1 MGRKIELNKITK
13 VFGTLT
19 ANSEVDFTIESGKI
33 YGLIGENGAGKTTLM
48 RVLYGMYEPD
58 GGEILID
65 GKFVQFKSPKDA
77 IDMGIGMVHQHFAL
91 VQDLTVTQNMILGKP
106 VQKKSGLLDMKKAE
120 QVVTDIGE
128 QYKLQVPPKALIKD
142 IPVSLQQRV
151 EILKALYL
159 GADIL
164 IMDEPTAVLTPQEIG
179 KLFETLIELRNAGKS
194 IILITHKLNEIM
206 QITDEI
212 LVLRM
217 GKVTGHVKT
226 AETDERSI
234 AEMMVGRQL
243 SEQKDKKKVD
253 QSQVALEAANLE
265 YVDKWGVKAVDRIS
279 FALHNGE
286 ILGIAG
292 VQGNGQSELIDILTG
307 MVNNYTGTIRIA
319 GKEVT
324 PAMGTRIRRTYGMG
338 CVPEDRQVTG
348 AAVGGTILSN
358 FIMAGYRSREF
369 AGKYFI
375 NYKKAKE
382 VTWENVKKFT
392 VKTDNIMNDA
402 LSLSGG
408 NQQKLIVARELYLKP
423 SVLIAAQPSRGVDI
437 GATEYIHD
445 TLVEHRNRGNAV
457 LLVSNELSEIM
468 AVSDRILVIYNGR
481 FVGEVDPT
489 NTTEEDIGLLMAG
502 IVREGEE
509 YEFHV

>member
-1 MGRKIELNKITK
+1 MGRQIELKKITK
-13 VFGTLT
+13 VFGKLT
-19 ANSEVDFTIESGKI
+19 ANSEVDFTVESGKI

-65 GKFVQFKSPKDA
+65 GKAVRFKSPKDA

-91 VQDLTVTQNMILGKP
+91 VPTLTVTQNMILGKP
-106 VQKKSGLLDMKKAE
+106 IQKKNGLLDMKQAE
-120 QVVTDIGE
+120 QMVLDIGK
-128 QYKLQVPPKALIKD
+128 QYKLEVPPKALVKD

-159 GADIL
+159 GADL
-164 IMDEPTAVLTPQEIG
+164 LMMDEPTAVLTPQEIV
-179 KLFETLIELRNAGKS
+179 KLFETLVELRNAGKS

-212 LVLRM
+212 MVLRL

-226 AETDERSI
+226 SETDERRI

-243 SEQKDKKKVD
+243 SEQKEKKVVD
-253 QSQVALEAANLE
+253 QSQIALEAERLE
-265 YVDKWGVKAVDRIS
+265 YVDKWGVKAVDDIS
-279 FALHNGE
+279 FTLHKGE

-307 MVNNYTGTIRIA
+307 MVNDYKGTILIEGR
-319 GKEVT
+319 EVS
-324 PAMGTRIRRTYGMG
+324 PSMGTRIRREYGMG
-338 CVPEDRQVTG
+338 CIPEDRQLTG
-348 AAVGGTILSN
+348 AAVGATILSN
-358 FIMAGYRSREF
+358 FIMEGYRSRDF
-369 AGKYFI
+369 AGRYFI
-375 NYKKAKE
+375 NYKKAKQI
-382 VTWENVKKFT
+382 TWDNVKKFT

-408 NQQKLIVARELYLKP
+408 NLQKLIVARELYLKP

-445 TLVEHRNRGNAV
+445 TLVEHRNQGNAV

-468 AVSDRILVIYNGR
+468 AISDRILVIYNGR
-481 FVGEVDPT
+481 FVGEVNPGAA
-489 NTTEEDIGLLMAG
+489 TEEEIGLLMAG
-502 IVREGEE
+502 IVREGTA
-509 YEFHV
+509 V

>member
-1 MGRKIELNKITK
+1 MGRQIELKKITK
-13 VFGTLT
+13 VFGKLT
-19 ANSEVDFTIESGKI
+19 ANSEVDFTVESGKI

-65 GKFVQFKSPKDA
+65 GKAVRFKSPKDA

-91 VQDLTVTQNMILGKP
+91 VPTLTVTQNMILGKP
-106 VQKKSGLLDMKKAE
+106 IQKKNGLLDMKQAE
-120 QVVTDIGE
+120 QMVLDIGK
-128 QYKLQVPPKALIKD
+128 QYKLEVPPKALVKD

-159 GADIL
+159 GADLL
-164 IMDEPTAVLTPQEIG
+164 IMDEPTAVLTPQEIV
-179 KLFETLIELRNAGKS
+179 KLFETLVELRNAGKS

-212 LVLRM
+212 MVLRL

-226 AETDERSI
+226 SETDERSI

-243 SEQKDKKKVD
+243 SEQKEKKVVD
-253 QSQVALEAANLE
+253 QSQVALEAERLE
-265 YVDKWGVKAVDRIS
+265 YVDKWGVRAVDNIS
-279 FALHNGE
+279 FTLHKGE

-307 MVNNYTGTIRIA
+307 MVNDYKGMIRIE
-319 GKEVT
+319 GREVS
-324 PAMGTRIRRTYGMG
+324 PSMGTRIRREYGMG
-338 CVPEDRQVTG
+338 CIPEDRQLTG
-348 AAVGGTILSN
+348 AAVGATILSN
-358 FIMAGYRSREF
+358 FIMEGYRSRDF
-369 AGKYFI
+369 AGRYFI
-375 NYKKAKE
+375 NYKKAKQI
-382 VTWENVKKFT
+382 TWDNVKKFT

-408 NQQKLIVARELYLKP
+408 NLQKLIVARELYLKP

-445 TLVEHRNRGNAV
+445 TLVEHRNQGNAV

-468 AVSDRILVIYNGR
+468 AISDRILVIYNGR
-481 FVGEVDPT
+481 FVGEVDPGAA
-489 NTTEEDIGLLMAG
+489 TEEEIGLLMAG
-502 IVREGEE
+502 IVREGTA
-509 YEFHV
+509 V

>member
-1 MGRKIELNKITK
+1 MGRQIELKKITK
-13 VFGTLT
+13 VFGKLT
-19 ANSEVDFTIESGKI
+19 ANSEVDFTVESGKI

-65 GKFVQFKSPKDA
+65 GKAVRFKSPKDA

-91 VQDLTVTQNMILGKP
+91 VPTLTVTQNMILGKP
-106 VQKKSGLLDMKKAE
+106 IQKKNGLLDMKQAE
-120 QVVTDIGE
+120 QMVLDIGK
-128 QYKLQVPPKALIKD
+128 QYKLEVPPKALVKD

-159 GADIL
+159 GADLL
-164 IMDEPTAVLTPQEIG
+164 IMDEPTAVLTPQEIV
-179 KLFETLIELRNAGKS
+179 KLFETLVELRNAGKS

-212 LVLRM
+212 MVLRL

-226 AETDERSI
+226 SETDERRI

-243 SEQKDKKKVD
+243 SEQKEKKVVD
-253 QSQVALEAANLE
+253 QSQIALEADRLE
-265 YVDKWGVKAVDRIS
+265 YVDKWGVKAVDDIS
-279 FALHNGE
+279 FTLHKGE

-307 MVNNYTGTIRIA
+307 MVNDYKGTILIEGR
-319 GKEVT
+319 EVS
-324 PAMGTRIRRTYGMG
+324 PSMGTRIRREYGMG
-338 CVPEDRQVTG
+338 CIPEDRQLTG
-348 AAVGGTILSN
+348 AAVGATILSN
-358 FIMAGYRSREF
+358 FIMEGYRSRDF
-369 AGKYFI
+369 AGRYFI
-375 NYKKAKE
+375 NYKKAKQI
-382 VTWENVKKFT
+382 TWDNVKKFT

-408 NQQKLIVARELYLKP
+408 NLQKLIVARELYLKP

-445 TLVEHRNRGNAV
+445 TLVEHRNQGNAV

-468 AVSDRILVIYNGR
+468 AISDRILVIYNGR
-481 FVGEVDPT
+481 FVGEVNPGAA
-489 NTTEEDIGLLMAG
+489 TEEEIGLLMAG
-502 IVREGEE
+502 IVREGTA
-509 YEFHV
+509 V

>member
-1 MGRKIELNKITK
+1 MKEIELRKLTK
-13 VFGTLT
+13 VFGKLT
-19 ANSEVDFTIESGKI
+19 ANSQVDVTIRAGHI

-48 RVLYGMYEPD
+48 RMLYGMYEPD

-65 GKFVQFKSPKDA
+65 GKPVAFKSPRDA
-77 IDMGIGMVHQHFAL
+77 IDAGIGMVHQHFAL
-91 VQDLTVTQNMILGKP
+91 VPTLTVTQNMILGKP
-106 VQKKSGLLDMKKAE
+106 IQKKNGLLDMKKAE
-120 QVVTDIGE
+120 QMVEELGKE
-128 QYKLQVPPKALIKD
+128 YKLEVPPKALIKD
-142 IPVSLQQRV
+142 IPVSIQQRV

-159 GADIL
+159 GADLL
-164 IMDEPTAVLTPQEIG
+164 IMDEPTAVLTPQEIV
-179 KLFETLIELRNAGKS
+179 KLFETLVELKNAGKS

-212 LVLRM
+212 VVLRL

-243 SEQKDKKKVD
+243 RPEKEKKKTD
-253 QSQVALEAANLE
+253 QSQIAMEVADLE
-265 YVDKWGVKAVDRIS
+265 YTDKWGVKAVDHIS
-279 FALHNGE
+279 FQLHKGE

-307 MVNNYTGTIRIA
+307 MIGNYTGRIIME
-319 GKEVT
+319 GNEIQ
-324 PAMGTRIRRTYGMG
+324 PAMGTRVRRENGMG
-338 CVPEDRQVTG
+338 CIPEDRQLTG
-348 AAVGGTILSN
+348 AAVGGTILAN
-358 FIMAGYRSREF
+358 FIMAGYRTKDF
-369 AGKYFI
+369 AGRLFI

-382 VTWENVKKFT
+382 RTMEYVSRFT

-408 NQQKLIVARELYLKP
+408 NLQKLIVARELYLKP
-423 SVLIAAQPSRGVDI
+423 SILIAAQPSRGVDI

-445 TLVEHRNRGNAV
+445 TLIEHRNQGNAV

-481 FVGEVDPT
+481 FVGEVNPKT
-489 NTTEEDIGLLMAG
+489 TTEDEIGLLMAG
-502 IVREGEE
+502 ITRREAA
-509 YEFHV
+509 V

>member
-1 MGRKIELNKITK
+1 MAGKIELKKITK

-19 ANSEVDFTIESGKI
+19 ANAEVDFTIEPGRI

-65 GKFVQFKSPKDA
+65 GKKVHFKNPRDA

-106 VQKKSGLLDMKKAE
+106 VRKKNGLLDIKKAE
-120 QVVTDIGE
+120 QVVAEIGK
-128 QYKLQVPPKALIKD
+128 QYKLEVPPKALVKD
-142 IPVSLQQRV
+142 IPVSMQQRV

-164 IMDEPTAVLTPQEIG
+164 IMDEPTAVLTPQEIV
-179 KLFETLIELRNAGKS
+179 KLFETLEELRSAGKS

-212 LVLRM
+212 LVLRL
-217 GKVTGHVKT
+217 GRVTGHAAT

-243 SEQKDKKKVD
+243 NAQKDKKKVD
-253 QSQVALEAANLE
+253 QSRVALAAEHLE
-265 YVDKWGVKAVDRIS
+265 YIDKWGVKAVDGIS
-279 FALHNGE
+279 FTLHSGE

-307 MVNNYTGTIRIA
+307 MVNNYTGAIRI
-319 GKEVT
+319 GEHEVL
-324 PAMGTRIRRTYGMG
+324 PAEGTRTRREYGMG
-338 CVPEDRQVTG
+338 CIPEDRQITG
-348 AAVGGTILSN
+348 AAVGATILSN

-369 AGKYFI
+369 SGKYVI
-375 NYKKAKE
+375 NYKKAKQI
-382 VTWENVKKFT
+382 TWDNVKKFT
-392 VKTDNIMNDA
+392 VKSDNIMNDA

-408 NQQKLIVARELYLKP
+408 NLQKLIVARELYLKP

-445 TLVEHRNRGNAV
+445 TLVEHRNQGNAV

-468 AVSDRILVIYNGR
+468 TVSDRILVIYNGR
-481 FVGEVDPT
+481 FVGEVDPAT
-489 NTTEEDIGLLMAG
+489 ATEEEIGLLMAG
-502 IVREGEE
+502 ITGEGAA
-509 YEFHV
+509 V

>member
-1 MGRKIELNKITK
+1 MGRQIELKKITK
-13 VFGTLT
+13 VFGKLT
-19 ANSEVDFTIESGKI
+19 ANSEVDFTVESGKI

-65 GKFVQFKSPKDA
+65 GKAVRFKSPKDA

-91 VQDLTVTQNMILGKP
+91 VPTLTVTQNMILGKP
-106 VQKKSGLLDMKKAE
+106 IQKKNGLLDMKQAE
-120 QVVTDIGE
+120 QMVLDIGK
-128 QYKLQVPPKALIKD
+128 QYKLEVPPKALVKD

-159 GADIL
+159 GADLL
-164 IMDEPTAVLTPQEIG
+164 IMDEPTAVLTPQEIV
-179 KLFETLIELRNAGKS
+179 KLFETLVELRNAGKS

-212 LVLRM
+212 MVLRL

-226 AETDERSI
+226 SETDERRI

-243 SEQKDKKKVD
+243 SEQKEKKVVD
-253 QSQVALEAANLE
+253 QSQIALEAERLE
-265 YVDKWGVKAVDRIS
+265 YVDKWGVKAVDDIS
-279 FALHNGE
+279 FTLHKGE

-307 MVNNYTGTIRIA
+307 MVNDYKGTILIEGR
-319 GKEVT
+319 EVS
-324 PAMGTRIRRTYGMG
+324 PSMGTRIRREYGMG
-338 CVPEDRQVTG
+338 CIPEDRQLTG
-348 AAVGGTILSN
+348 AAVGATILSN
-358 FIMAGYRSREF
+358 FIMEGYRSRDF
-369 AGKYFI
+369 AGRYFI
-375 NYKKAKE
+375 NYKKAKQI
-382 VTWENVKKFT
+382 TWDNVKKFT

-408 NQQKLIVARELYLKP
+408 NLQKLIVARELSLKP

-445 TLVEHRNRGNAV
+445 TLVEHRNQGNAV

-468 AVSDRILVIYNGR
+468 AISDRILVIYNGR
-481 FVGEVDPT
+481 FVGEVNPGAA
-489 NTTEEDIGLLMAG
+489 TEEEIGLLMAG
-502 IVREGEE
+502 IVREGTA
-509 YEFHV
+509 V

>member
-1 MGRKIELNKITK
+1 MGRQIELKKITK
-13 VFGTLT
+13 VFGKLT
-19 ANSEVDFTIESGKI
+19 ANSKVDFTVESGKI

-65 GKFVQFKSPKDA
+65 GKAVRFKSPKDA

-91 VQDLTVTQNMILGKP
+91 VPTLTVTQNMILGKP
-106 VQKKSGLLDMKKAE
+106 IQKKNGLLDMKQAE
-120 QVVTDIGE
+120 QMVLDIGK
-128 QYKLQVPPKALIKD
+128 QYKLEVPPKALVKD

-159 GADIL
+159 GADLL
-164 IMDEPTAVLTPQEIG
+164 IMDEPTAVLTPQEIV
-179 KLFETLIELRNAGKS
+179 KLFETLVELRNAGKS

-212 LVLRM
+212 MVLRL

-226 AETDERSI
+226 SETDERSI

-243 SEQKDKKKVD
+243 SEQKEKKVVD
-253 QSQVALEAANLE
+253 QSQVALEAERLE
-265 YVDKWGVKAVDRIS
+265 YVDKWGVRAVDNIS
-279 FALHNGE
+279 FTLHKGE

-307 MVNNYTGTIRIA
+307 MVNDYKGMIRIE
-319 GKEVT
+319 GREVS
-324 PAMGTRIRRTYGMG
+324 PSMGTRIRREYGMG
-338 CVPEDRQVTG
+338 CIPEDRQLTG
-348 AAVGGTILSN
+348 AAVGATILSN
-358 FIMAGYRSREF
+358 FIMEGYRSRDF
-369 AGKYFI
+369 AGRCFI
-375 NYKKAKE
+375 NYKKAKQI
-382 VTWENVKKFT
+382 TWDNVKKFT

-408 NQQKLIVARELYLKP
+408 NLQKLIVARELYLKP

-445 TLVEHRNRGNAV
+445 TLVEHRNQGNAV

-468 AVSDRILVIYNGR
+468 AISDRILVIYNGR
-481 FVGEVDPT
+481 FVGEVDPGT
-489 NTTEEDIGLLMAG
+489 ATEEEIGLLMAG
-502 IVREGEE
+502 IVREGTA
-509 YEFHV
+509 V

>member
-1 MGRKIELNKITK
+1 MGRQIELKKITK
-13 VFGTLT
+13 VFGKLT
-19 ANSEVDFTIESGKI
+19 ANSEVDFTVESGKI

-65 GKFVQFKSPKDA
+65 GKAVRFKSPKDA

-91 VQDLTVTQNMILGKP
+91 VPTLTVTQNMILGKP
-106 VQKKSGLLDMKKAE
+106 IQKKNGLLDMKQAE
-120 QVVTDIGE
+120 QMVLDIGK
-128 QYKLQVPPKALIKD
+128 QYKLEVPPKALVKD
-142 IPVSLQQRV
+142 IPVSMQQRV

-159 GADIL
+159 GADLL
-164 IMDEPTAVLTPQEIG
+164 IMDEPTAVLTPQEIV
-179 KLFETLIELRNAGKS
+179 KLFETLVELRNAGKS

-212 LVLRM
+212 MVLRL

-226 AETDERSI
+226 SETDERRI

-243 SEQKDKKKVD
+243 SEQKEKKVVD
-253 QSQVALEAANLE
+253 QSQVALEAERLE
-265 YVDKWGVKAVDRIS
+265 YVDKWGVKAVDDIS
-279 FALHNGE
+279 FTLHKGE

-307 MVNNYTGTIRIA
+307 MVNDYKGTILIEGR
-319 GKEVT
+319 EVS
-324 PAMGTRIRRTYGMG
+324 PSMGTRIRREYGMG
-338 CVPEDRQVTG
+338 CIPEDRQLTG
-348 AAVGGTILSN
+348 AAVGATILSN
-358 FIMAGYRSREF
+358 FIMEGYRSRDF
-369 AGKYFI
+369 AGRYFI
-375 NYKKAKE
+375 NYKKAKQI
-382 VTWENVKKFT
+382 TWDNVKKFT

-408 NQQKLIVARELYLKP
+408 NLQKLIVARELYLKP

-445 TLVEHRNRGNAV
+445 TLVEHRNQGNAV

-468 AVSDRILVIYNGR
+468 AISDRILVIYNGR
-481 FVGEVDPT
+481 FVGEVNPGAA
-489 NTTEEDIGLLMAG
+489 TEEEIGLLMAG
-502 IVREGEE
+502 IVREGTA
-509 YEFHV
+509 V

>member
-1 MGRKIELNKITK
+1 MGRQIELKKITK
-13 VFGTLT
+13 VFGKLT
-19 ANSEVDFTIESGKI
+19 ANSEVDFTVESGKI

-65 GKFVQFKSPKDA
+65 GKAVRFKSPKDA

-91 VQDLTVTQNMILGKP
+91 VPTLTVTQNMILGKP
-106 VQKKSGLLDMKKAE
+106 IQKKNGLLDMKQAE
-120 QVVTDIGE
+120 QMVLDIGK
-128 QYKLQVPPKALIKD
+128 QYKLEVPPKALVKD

-159 GADIL
+159 GADL
-164 IMDEPTAVLTPQEIG
+164 MDEPTAVLTPQEIV
-179 KLFETLIELRNAGKS
+179 KLFETLVELRNAGKS

-212 LVLRM
+212 MVLRL

-226 AETDERSI
+226 SETDERRI

-243 SEQKDKKKVD
+243 SEQKEKKVVD
-253 QSQVALEAANLE
+253 QSQIALEAERLE
-265 YVDKWGVKAVDRIS
+265 YVDKWGVKAVDDIS
-279 FALHNGE
+279 FTLHKGE

-307 MVNNYTGTIRIA
+307 MVNDYKGTILIEGR
-319 GKEVT
+319 EVS
-324 PAMGTRIRRTYGMG
+324 PSMGTRIRREYGMG
-338 CVPEDRQVTG
+338 CIPEDRQLTG
-348 AAVGGTILSN
+348 AAVGATILSN
-358 FIMAGYRSREF
+358 FIMEGYRSRDF
-369 AGKYFI
+369 AGRYFI
-375 NYKKAKE
+375 NYKKAKQI
-382 VTWENVKKFT
+382 TWDNVKKFT

-408 NQQKLIVARELYLKP
+408 NLQKLIVARELYLKP

-445 TLVEHRNRGNAV
+445 TLVEHRNQGNAV

-468 AVSDRILVIYNGR
+468 AISDRILVIYNGR
-481 FVGEVDPT
+481 FVGEVNPGAA
-489 NTTEEDIGLLMAG
+489 TEEEIGLLMAG
-502 IVREGEE
+502 IVREGTA
-509 YEFHV
+509 V

>member
-1 MGRKIELNKITK
+1 MGRQIELKKITK
-13 VFGTLT
+13 VFGKLT
-19 ANSEVDFTIESGKI
+19 ANSEVDFTVESGKI

-65 GKFVQFKSPKDA
+65 GKAVRFKSPKDA

-91 VQDLTVTQNMILGKP
+91 VPTLTVTQNMILGKP
-106 VQKKSGLLDMKKAE
+106 IQKKNGLLDMKQAE
-120 QVVTDIGE
+120 QMVLDIGK
-128 QYKLQVPPKALIKD
+128 QYKLEVPPKALVKD

-159 GADIL
+159 GADLL
-164 IMDEPTAVLTPQEIG
+164 IMDKPTAVLTPQEIV
-179 KLFETLIELRNAGKS
+179 KLFETLVELRNAGKS

-212 LVLRM
+212 MVLRL

-226 AETDERSI
+226 SETDERRI

-243 SEQKDKKKVD
+243 SEQKEKKVVD
-253 QSQVALEAANLE
+253 QSQVALEAERLE
-265 YVDKWGVKAVDRIS
+265 YVDKWGVKAVDDIS
-279 FALHNGE
+279 FTLHKGE

-307 MVNNYTGTIRIA
+307 MVNDYKGTIRIE
-319 GKEVT
+319 GREVS
-324 PAMGTRIRRTYGMG
+324 PSMGTRIRREYGMG
-338 CVPEDRQVTG
+338 CIPEDRQLTG
-348 AAVGGTILSN
+348 AAVGATILSN
-358 FIMAGYRSREF
+358 FIMEGYRSRDF
-369 AGKYFI
+369 AGRYFI
-375 NYKKAKE
+375 NYKKAKQI
-382 VTWENVKKFT
+382 TWNNVKKFT

-408 NQQKLIVARELYLKP
+408 NLQKLIVARELYLKP

-445 TLVEHRNRGNAV
+445 TLVEHRNQGNAV

-468 AVSDRILVIYNGR
+468 AISDRILVIYNGR
-481 FVGEVDPT
+481 FVGEVNPGAA
-489 NTTEEDIGLLMAG
+489 TEEEIGLLMAG
-502 IVREGEE
+502 IVREGTA
-509 YEFHV
+509 V

>member
-1 MGRKIELNKITK
+1 MGRQIELKKITK
-13 VFGTLT
+13 VFGKLT
-19 ANSEVDFTIESGKI
+19 ANSEVDFTVESGKI

-65 GKFVQFKSPKDA
+65 GKAVRFKSPKDA

-91 VQDLTVTQNMILGKP
+91 VPTLTVTQNMILGKP
-106 VQKKSGLLDMKKAE
+106 IQKKNGLLDMKQAE
-120 QVVTDIGE
+120 QMVLDIGK
-128 QYKLQVPPKALIKD
+128 QYKLEVPPKALVKD
-142 IPVSLQQRV
+142 IPVSMQQRV

-159 GADIL
+159 GADLL
-164 IMDEPTAVLTPQEIG
+164 IMDEPTAVLTPQEIV
-179 KLFETLIELRNAGKS
+179 KLFETLVELRNAGKS

-212 LVLRM
+212 MVLRL

-226 AETDERSI
+226 SETDERRI

-243 SEQKDKKKVD
+243 SEQKEKKVVD
-253 QSQVALEAANLE
+253 QSQVALEAERLE
-265 YVDKWGVKAVDRIS
+265 YVDKWGVKAVDDIS
-279 FALHNGE
+279 FTLHKGE

-307 MVNNYTGTIRIA
+307 MVNDYKGTIRIE
-319 GKEVT
+319 GREVS
-324 PAMGTRIRRTYGMG
+324 PSMGTRIRREYGMG
-338 CVPEDRQVTG
+338 CIPEDRQLTV
-348 AAVGGTILSN
+348 AAVGATILSN
-358 FIMAGYRSREF
+358 FIMEGYRSRDF
-369 AGKYFI
+369 AGRYFI
-375 NYKKAKE
+375 NYKKAKQI
-382 VTWENVKKFT
+382 TWDNVKKFT

-408 NQQKLIVARELYLKP
+408 NLQKLIVARELYLKP

-445 TLVEHRNRGNAV
+445 TLVEHRNQGNAV

-468 AVSDRILVIYNGR
+468 AISDRILVIYNGR
-481 FVGEVDPT
+481 FLGEVDPGAA
-489 NTTEEDIGLLMAG
+489 TEEEIGLLMAG
-502 IVREGEE
+502 IVREGTA
-509 YEFHV
+509 V

>member
-1 MGRKIELNKITK
+1 MGRQIELKKITK
-13 VFGTLT
+13 VFGKLT
-19 ANSEVDFTIESGKI
+19 ANSEVDFTVESGKI

-65 GKFVQFKSPKDA
+65 GKAVRFKSPKDA

-91 VQDLTVTQNMILGKP
+91 VPTLTVTQNMILGKP
-106 VQKKSGLLDMKKAE
+106 IQKKNGLLDMKQAE
-120 QVVTDIGE
+120 QMVLDIGK
-128 QYKLQVPPKALIKD
+128 QYKLEVPPKALVKD

-159 GADIL
+159 GADLL
-164 IMDEPTAVLTPQEIG
+164 IMDEPTAVLTPQEIV
-179 KLFETLIELRNAGKS
+179 KLFETLVELRNAGKS

-212 LVLRM
+212 MVLRL
-217 GKVTGHVKT
+217 GKVTGHVNT
-226 AETDERSI
+226 SETDERSI

-243 SEQKDKKKVD
+243 RDQKEKKVVD
-253 QSQVALEAANLE
+253 QSQVALEAERLE
-265 YVDKWGVKAVDRIS
+265 YVDKWGVKAVDNIS
-279 FALHNGE
+279 FTLHKGE

-307 MVNNYTGTIRIA
+307 MVNNYKGTIRIE
-319 GKEVT
+319 GREVS
-324 PAMGTRIRRTYGMG
+324 PFMGTRIRREYGMG
-338 CVPEDRQVTG
+338 CIPEDRQLTG
-348 AAVGGTILSN
+348 AAVGATILSN
-358 FIMAGYRSREF
+358 FIMEGYRAGDF
-369 AGKYFI
+369 AGRCFI
-375 NYKKAKE
+375 NYKKAKQI
-382 VTWENVKKFT
+382 TWDNVKKFT

-408 NQQKLIVARELYLKP
+408 NLQKLIVARELYLKP

-445 TLVEHRNRGNAV
+445 TLVEHRNQGNAV

-468 AVSDRILVIYNGR
+468 AISDRILVIYNGR
-481 FVGEVDPT
+481 FVGEVDPGT
-489 NTTEEDIGLLMAG
+489 ATEEEIGLLMAG
-502 IVREGEE
+502 IVREGTA
-509 YEFHV
+509 V

>member
-1 MGRKIELNKITK
+1 MGRQIELKKITK
-13 VFGTLT
+13 VFGKLT
-19 ANSEVDFTIESGKI
+19 ANSEVDFTVESGKI

-65 GKFVQFKSPKDA
+65 GKAVRFKSPTDA

-91 VQDLTVTQNMILGKP
+91 VPTLTVTQNMILGKP
-106 VQKKSGLLDMKKAE
+106 IQKKNGLLDMKQAE
-120 QVVTDIGE
+120 QMVLDIGK
-128 QYKLQVPPKALIKD
+128 QYKLEVPPKALVKD
-142 IPVSLQQRV
+142 IPVSMQQRV

-159 GADIL
+159 GADLL
-164 IMDEPTAVLTPQEIG
+164 IMDKPTAVLTPQEIV
-179 KLFETLIELRNAGKS
+179 KLFETLVELRNAGKS

-212 LVLRM
+212 MVLRL

-226 AETDERSI
+226 SETDERRI

-243 SEQKDKKKVD
+243 SEQKEKKVVD
-253 QSQVALEAANLE
+253 QSQVALEAERLE
-265 YVDKWGVKAVDRIS
+265 YVDKWGVKAVDDIS
-279 FALHNGE
+279 FTLHKGE

-307 MVNNYTGTIRIA
+307 MVNDYKGTIRIE
-319 GKEVT
+319 GREVS
-324 PAMGTRIRRTYGMG
+324 PSMGTRIRREYGMG
-338 CVPEDRQVTG
+338 CIPEDRQLTG
-348 AAVGGTILSN
+348 AAVGATILSN
-358 FIMAGYRSREF
+358 FIMEGYRSRDF
-369 AGKYFI
+369 AGRYFI
-375 NYKKAKE
+375 NYKKAKQI
-382 VTWENVKKFT
+382 TWNNVKKFT

-408 NQQKLIVARELYLKP
+408 NLQKLIVARELYLKP

-445 TLVEHRNRGNAV
+445 TLVEHRNQGNAV

-468 AVSDRILVIYNGR
+468 AISDRILVIYNGR
-481 FVGEVDPT
+481 FVGEVDPGAA
-489 NTTEEDIGLLMAG
+489 TEEEIGLLMAG
-502 IVREGEE
+502 IVREGTA
-509 YEFHV
+509 V

>member
-1 MGRKIELNKITK
+1 MGRQIELKKITK
-13 VFGTLT
+13 VFGKLT
-19 ANSEVDFTIESGKI
+19 ANSEVDFTVESGKI

-65 GKFVQFKSPKDA
+65 GKAVRFKSPKDA

-91 VQDLTVTQNMILGKP
+91 VPTLTVTQNMILGKP
-106 VQKKSGLLDMKKAE
+106 IQKKNGLLDMKQAE
-120 QVVTDIGE
+120 QMVLNIGK
-128 QYKLQVPPKALIKD
+128 QYKLEVPPKALVKD

-159 GADIL
+159 GADLL
-164 IMDEPTAVLTPQEIG
+164 IMDEPTAVLTPQEIV
-179 KLFETLIELRNAGKS
+179 KLFETLVELRNAGKS

-212 LVLRM
+212 MVLRL

-226 AETDERSI
+226 SETDERRI

-243 SEQKDKKKVD
+243 SEQKEKKVVD
-253 QSQVALEAANLE
+253 QSQIALEAERLE
-265 YVDKWGVKAVDRIS
+265 YVDKWGVKAVDDIS
-279 FALHNGE
+279 FTLHKGE

-307 MVNNYTGTIRIA
+307 MVNDYKGTILIEGR
-319 GKEVT
+319 EVS
-324 PAMGTRIRRTYGMG
+324 PSMGTRIRREYGMG
-338 CVPEDRQVTG
+338 CIPEDRQLTG
-348 AAVGGTILSN
+348 AAVGATILSN
-358 FIMAGYRSREF
+358 FIMEGYRSRDF
-369 AGKYFI
+369 AGRYFI
-375 NYKKAKE
+375 NYKKAKQI
-382 VTWENVKKFT
+382 TWDNVKKFT

-408 NQQKLIVARELYLKP
+408 NLQKLIVARELYLKP

-445 TLVEHRNRGNAV
+445 TLVEHRNQGNAV

-468 AVSDRILVIYNGR
+468 AISDRILVIYNGR
-481 FVGEVDPT
+481 FVGEVNPGAA
-489 NTTEEDIGLLMAG
+489 TEEEIGLLMAG
-502 IVREGEE
+502 IVREGTA
-509 YEFHV
+509 V

>member
-1 MGRKIELNKITK
+1 MNRRIELKNITK
-13 VFGTLT
+13 VFGALK

-65 GKFVQFKSPKDA
+65 GKSVHFKSPKDA
-77 IDMGIGMVHQHFAL
+77 IDTGIGMVHQHFAL
-91 VQDLTVTQNMILGKP
+91 VPTLTVTQNMILGKP
-106 VQKKSGLLDMKKAE
+106 IKKKNGLLDMKKAE
-120 QVVTDIGE
+120 QMVADIGAL
-128 QYKLQVPPKALIKD
+128 YKLEVPPKALVKD

-159 GADIL
+159 GADLL
-164 IMDEPTAVLTPQEIG
+164 IMDEPTAVLTPQEIV
-179 KLFETLIELRNAGKS
+179 KLFETLLELKNAGKS

-212 LVLRM
+212 MVLRL

-226 AETDERSI
+226 TETDERSI

-243 SEQKDKKKVD
+243 SEQKEKKVVD
-253 QSQVALEAANLE
+253 QSQTALEVKDLE
-265 YVDKWGVKAVDRIS
+265 YVDKWGVKAVDHIS
-279 FALHNGE
+279 FHLHKGE

-307 MVNNYTGTIRIA
+307 MVSNYTGTIRIE
-319 GKEVT
+319 GKEV
-324 PAMGTRIRRTYGMG
+324 PSSMGTRIRREYGMG
-338 CVPEDRQVTG
+338 CIPEDRQLTG

-358 FIMAGYRSREF
+358 FIMTGYRSRDF
-369 AGKYFI
+369 AGRYFI
-375 NYKKAKE
+375 NYKKAKKT
-382 VTWENVKKFT
+382 TWDNVKKFT

-408 NQQKLIVARELYLKP
+408 NLQKLIAARELYLKP

-445 TLVEHRNRGNAV
+445 MLVEHRNQGNAV

-468 AVSDRILVIYNGR
+468 AISDRILVIYNGR
-481 FVGEVDPT
+481 FVGEVDPRT
-489 NTTEEDIGLLMAG
+489 ATEEEIGLLMAG
-502 IVREGEE
+502 IVREGAA
-509 YEFHV
+509 V

>member
-1 MGRKIELNKITK
+1 MIMGRQIELKKITK
-13 VFGTLT
+13 VFGKLT
-19 ANSEVDFTIESGKI
+19 ANSEVDFTVESGKI

-65 GKFVQFKSPKDA
+65 GKAVRFKSPKDA

-91 VQDLTVTQNMILGKP
+91 VPTLTVTQNMILGKP
-106 VQKKSGLLDMKKAE
+106 IQKKNGLLDMKQAE
-120 QVVTDIGE
+120 QMVLDIGK
-128 QYKLQVPPKALIKD
+128 QYKLEVPPKALVKD

-159 GADIL
+159 GADLL
-164 IMDEPTAVLTPQEIG
+164 IMDEPTAVLTPQEIV
-179 KLFETLIELRNAGKS
+179 KLFETLVELRNAGKS

-212 LVLRM
+212 MVLRL

-226 AETDERSI
+226 SETDERRI

-243 SEQKDKKKVD
+243 SEQKEKKVVD
-253 QSQVALEAANLE
+253 QSQIALEAERLE
-265 YVDKWGVKAVDRIS
+265 YVDKWGVKAVDDIS
-279 FALHNGE
+279 FTLHKGE

-307 MVNNYTGTIRIA
+307 MVNDYKGTILIEGR
-319 GKEVT
+319 EVS
-324 PAMGTRIRRTYGMG
+324 PSMGTRIRREYGMG
-338 CVPEDRQVTG
+338 CIPEDRQLTG
-348 AAVGGTILSN
+348 AAVGATILSN
-358 FIMAGYRSREF
+358 FIMEGYRSRDF
-369 AGKYFI
+369 AGRYFI
-375 NYKKAKE
+375 NYKKAKQI
-382 VTWENVKKFT
+382 TWDNVKKFT

-408 NQQKLIVARELYLKP
+408 NLQKLIVARELYLKP

-445 TLVEHRNRGNAV
+445 TLVEHRNQGNAV

-468 AVSDRILVIYNGR
+468 AISDRILVIYNGR
-481 FVGEVDPT
+481 FVGEVNPGAA
-489 NTTEEDIGLLMAG
+489 TEEEIGLLMAG
-502 IVREGEE
+502 IVREGTA
-509 YEFHV
+509 V

>member
-1 MGRKIELNKITK
+1 MGRQIELKKITK
-13 VFGTLT
+13 VFGKLT
-19 ANSEVDFTIESGKI
+19 ANSEVDFTVESGKI

-65 GKFVQFKSPKDA
+65 GKAVRFKSSKDA

-91 VQDLTVTQNMILGKP
+91 VPTLTVTQNMILGKP
-106 VQKKSGLLDMKKAE
+106 IQKKNGLLDMKQAE
-120 QVVTDIGE
+120 QMVLDIGK
-128 QYKLQVPPKALIKD
+128 QYKLEVPPKALVKD

-159 GADIL
+159 GADLL
-164 IMDEPTAVLTPQEIG
+164 IMDEPTAVLTPQEIV
-179 KLFETLIELRNAGKS
+179 KLFETLVELRNAGKS

-212 LVLRM
+212 MVLRL

-226 AETDERSI
+226 SETDERRI

-243 SEQKDKKKVD
+243 SEQKEKKVVD
-253 QSQVALEAANLE
+253 QSQIALEAERLE
-265 YVDKWGVKAVDRIS
+265 YVDKWGVKAVDDIS
-279 FALHNGE
+279 FTLHKGE

-307 MVNNYTGTIRIA
+307 MVNDYKGTILIEGR
-319 GKEVT
+319 EVS
-324 PAMGTRIRRTYGMG
+324 PSMGTRIRREYGMG
-338 CVPEDRQVTG
+338 CIPEDRQLTG
-348 AAVGGTILSN
+348 AAVGATILSN
-358 FIMAGYRSREF
+358 FIMEGYRSRDF
-369 AGKYFI
+369 AGRYFI
-375 NYKKAKE
+375 NYKKAKQI
-382 VTWENVKKFT
+382 TWDNVKKFT

-408 NQQKLIVARELYLKP
+408 NLQKLIVARELYLKP

-445 TLVEHRNRGNAV
+445 TLVEHRNQGNAV

-468 AVSDRILVIYNGR
+468 AISDRILVIYNGR
-481 FVGEVDPT
+481 FVGEVNPGAA
-489 NTTEEDIGLLMAG
+489 TEEEIGLLMAG
-502 IVREGEE
+502 IVREGTA
-509 YEFHV
+509 V

>member
-1 MGRKIELNKITK
+1 MGRQIELKKITK
-13 VFGTLT
+13 VFGKLT
-19 ANSEVDFTIESGKI
+19 ANSEVDFTVESGKI

-65 GKFVQFKSPKDA
+65 GKAVRFKSPKDA

-91 VQDLTVTQNMILGKP
+91 VPTLTVTQNMILGKP
-106 VQKKSGLLDMKKAE
+106 IQKKNGLLDMKQAE
-120 QVVTDIGE
+120 QMVLDIGK
-128 QYKLQVPPKALIKD
+128 QYKLEVPPKALVKD

-159 GADIL
+159 GAGLL
-164 IMDEPTAVLTPQEIG
+164 IMDEPTAVLTPQEIV
-179 KLFETLIELRNAGKS
+179 KLFETLVELRNAGKS

-212 LVLRM
+212 MVLRL

-226 AETDERSI
+226 SETDERRI

-243 SEQKDKKKVD
+243 SEQKEKKVVD
-253 QSQVALEAANLE
+253 QSQIALEAERLE
-265 YVDKWGVKAVDRIS
+265 YVDKWGVKAVDDIS
-279 FALHNGE
+279 FTLHKGE

-307 MVNNYTGTIRIA
+307 MVNDYKGTILIEGR
-319 GKEVT
+319 EVS
-324 PAMGTRIRRTYGMG
+324 PSMGTRIRREYGMG
-338 CVPEDRQVTG
+338 CIPEDRQLTG
-348 AAVGGTILSN
+348 AAVGATILSN
-358 FIMAGYRSREF
+358 FIMEGYRSRDF
-369 AGKYFI
+369 AGRYFI
-375 NYKKAKE
+375 NYKKAKQI
-382 VTWENVKKFT
+382 TWDNVKKFT

-408 NQQKLIVARELYLKP
+408 NLQKLIVARELYLKP

-445 TLVEHRNRGNAV
+445 TLVEHRNQGNAV

-468 AVSDRILVIYNGR
+468 AISDRILVIYNGR
-481 FVGEVDPT
+481 FVGEVNPGAA
-489 NTTEEDIGLLMAG
+489 TEEEIGLLMAG
-502 IVREGEE
+502 IVREGTA
-509 YEFHV
+509 V

>member
-1 MGRKIELNKITK
+1 MGRQIELKKITK
-13 VFGTLT
+13 VFGKLT
-19 ANSEVDFTIESGKI
+19 ANSEVDFTVESGKI

-65 GKFVQFKSPKDA
+65 GKAVRFKSPKDA

-91 VQDLTVTQNMILGKP
+91 VPTLTVTQNMILGKP
-106 VQKKSGLLDMKKAE
+106 IQKKNGLLDMKQAE
-120 QVVTDIGE
+120 QMVLDIGK
-128 QYKLQVPPKALIKD
+128 QYKLEVPPKALVKD

-159 GADIL
+159 GADLL
-164 IMDEPTAVLTPQEIG
+164 IMDEPTAVLTPQEIV
-179 KLFETLIELRNAGKS
+179 KLFETLVELRNAGKS

-212 LVLRM
+212 MVLRL

-226 AETDERSI
+226 SETDERRI

-243 SEQKDKKKVD
+243 SEQKEKKVVD
-253 QSQVALEAANLE
+253 QSQIALEAERLE
-265 YVDKWGVKAVDRIS
+265 YVDKWGVKAVDDIS
-279 FALHNGE
+279 FTLHKGE

-307 MVNNYTGTIRIA
+307 MVNDYKGTILIEGR
-319 GKEVT
+319 EVS
-324 PAMGTRIRRTYGMG
+324 PSMGTRIRREYGMG
-338 CVPEDRQVTG
+338 CIPEDRQLTG
-348 AAVGGTILSN
+348 AAVGATILSN
-358 FIMAGYRSREF
+358 FIMEGYRSRDF
-369 AGKYFI
+369 AGRYFI
-375 NYKKAKE
+375 NYKKAKQI
-382 VTWENVKKFT
+382 TWDNVKKFT

-408 NQQKLIVARELYLKP
+408 NLQKLIVARELYLKP

-437 GATEYIHD
+437 VATEYIHD
-445 TLVEHRNRGNAV
+445 TLVEHRNQGNAV

-468 AVSDRILVIYNGR
+468 AISDRILVIYNGR
-481 FVGEVDPT
+481 FVGEVNPGAA
-489 NTTEEDIGLLMAG
+489 TEEEIGLLMAG
-502 IVREGEE
+502 IVREGTA
-509 YEFHV
+509 V

>member
-1 MGRKIELNKITK
+1 MGRQIELKKITK
-13 VFGTLT
+13 VFGKLT
-19 ANSEVDFTIESGKI
+19 ANSEVDFTVESGKI

-65 GKFVQFKSPKDA
+65 GKAVRFKSPKDA

-91 VQDLTVTQNMILGKP
+91 VPTLTVTQNMILGKP
-106 VQKKSGLLDMKKAE
+106 IQKKNGLLDMKQAE
-120 QVVTDIGE
+120 QMVLDIGK
-128 QYKLQVPPKALIKD
+128 QYKLEVPPKALVKD

-159 GADIL
+159 GADLL
-164 IMDEPTAVLTPQEIG
+164 IMDEPTAVLTPQEIV
-179 KLFETLIELRNAGKS
+179 KLFETLVELRNAGKS

-212 LVLRM
+212 MVLRL

-226 AETDERSI
+226 SETDERSI

-243 SEQKDKKKVD
+243 SEQKEKKVVD
-253 QSQVALEAANLE
+253 QSQVTLEAERLE
-265 YVDKWGVKAVDRIS
+265 YVDKWGVRAVDNIS
-279 FALHNGE
+279 FTLHKGE

-307 MVNNYTGTIRIA
+307 MVNDYKGMIRIE
-319 GKEVT
+319 GREVS
-324 PAMGTRIRRTYGMG
+324 PSMGTRIRREYGMG
-338 CVPEDRQVTG
+338 CIPEDRQLTG
-348 AAVGGTILSN
+348 AAVGATILSN
-358 FIMAGYRSREF
+358 FIMEGYRSRDF
-369 AGKYFI
+369 AGRYFI
-375 NYKKAKE
+375 NYKKAKQI
-382 VTWENVKKFT
+382 TWDNVKKFT

-408 NQQKLIVARELYLKP
+408 NLQKLIVARELYLKP

-445 TLVEHRNRGNAV
+445 TLVEHRNQGNAV

-468 AVSDRILVIYNGR
+468 AISDRILVIYNGR
-481 FVGEVDPT
+481 FVGEVDPGAA
-489 NTTEEDIGLLMAG
+489 TEEEIGLLMAG
-502 IVREGEE
+502 IVREGTA
-509 YEFHV
+509 V

>member
-1 MGRKIELNKITK
+1 MGRQIELKKITK
-13 VFGTLT
+13 VFGKLT
-19 ANSEVDFTIESGKI
+19 ANSEVDFTVESGKI

-65 GKFVQFKSPKDA
+65 GKAVRFKSPKDA

-91 VQDLTVTQNMILGKP
+91 VPTLTVTQNMILGKP
-106 VQKKSGLLDMKKAE
+106 IQKKNGLLDMKQAE
-120 QVVTDIGE
+120 QMVLDIGK
-128 QYKLQVPPKALIKD
+128 QYKLEVPPKALVKD

-159 GADIL
+159 GADLL
-164 IMDEPTAVLTPQEIG
+164 IMDEPTAVLTPQEIV
-179 KLFETLIELRNAGKS
+179 KLFETLVELRNAGKS

-212 LVLRM
+212 MVLRL

-226 AETDERSI
+226 SETDERRI

-243 SEQKDKKKVD
+243 SEQKEKKVVD
-253 QSQVALEAANLE
+253 QSQIALEAERLE
-265 YVDKWGVKAVDRIS
+265 YVDKWGVKAVDDIS
-279 FALHNGE
+279 FTLHKGE

-307 MVNNYTGTIRIA
+307 MVNDYKGTILIEGR
-319 GKEVT
+319 EVS
-324 PAMGTRIRRTYGMG
+324 PSMGTRIRREYGMG
-338 CVPEDRQVTG
+338 CIPEDRQLTG
-348 AAVGGTILSN
+348 AAVGATILSN
-358 FIMAGYRSREF
+358 FIMEGYRSRDF
-369 AGKYFI
+369 AGRYFI
-375 NYKKAKE
+375 NYKKAKQI
-382 VTWENVKKFT
+382 TWDNVKKFT

-402 LSLSGG
+402 LALSGG
-408 NQQKLIVARELYLKP
+408 NLQKLIVARELYLKP

-445 TLVEHRNRGNAV
+445 TLVEHRNQGNAV

-468 AVSDRILVIYNGR
+468 AISDRILVIYNGR
-481 FVGEVDPT
+481 FVGEVNPGAA
-489 NTTEEDIGLLMAG
+489 TEEEIGLLMAG
-502 IVREGEE
+502 IVREGTA
-509 YEFHV
+509 V

>member
-1 MGRKIELNKITK
+1 MGRQIELKKITK
-13 VFGTLT
+13 VFGKLT
-19 ANSEVDFTIESGKI
+19 ANSEVDFTVESGKI

-65 GKFVQFKSPKDA
+65 GKAVRFKSPKDA

-91 VQDLTVTQNMILGKP
+91 VPTLTVTQNMILGKP
-106 VQKKSGLLDMKKAE
+106 IQKKNGLLDMKQAE
-120 QVVTDIGE
+120 QMVLDIGK
-128 QYKLQVPPKALIKD
+128 QYKLEVPPKALVKD

-159 GADIL
+159 GADLL
-164 IMDEPTAVLTPQEIG
+164 IMDEPTAVLTPQEIV
-179 KLFETLIELRNAGKS
+179 KLFETLVELRNAGKS

-212 LVLRM
+212 MVLRL

-226 AETDERSI
+226 SETDERRI

-243 SEQKDKKKVD
+243 SEQKEKKVVD
-253 QSQVALEAANLE
+253 QSQIALEAERLE
-265 YVDKWGVKAVDRIS
+265 YVDKWGVKAVDDIS
-279 FALHNGE
+279 FTLHKGE

-307 MVNNYTGTIRIA
+307 MVNDYKGTILIEGR
-319 GKEVT
+319 EVS
-324 PAMGTRIRRTYGMG
+324 PSMGTRIRREYGMG
-338 CVPEDRQVTG
+338 CIPEDRQLTG
-348 AAVGGTILSN
+348 AAVGATILSN
-358 FIMAGYRSREF
+358 FIMEGYRSRDF
-369 AGKYFI
+369 AGRYFI
-375 NYKKAKE
+375 NYKKAKQI
-382 VTWENVKKFT
+382 TWDNVKKFT

-408 NQQKLIVARELYLKP
+408 NLQKLIVARELYLKP

-445 TLVEHRNRGNAV
+445 TLVEHRNQGNAV

-468 AVSDRILVIYNGR
+468 AISDRILVIYNGR
-481 FVGEVDPT
+481 FVGEVDPGAA
-489 NTTEEDIGLLMAG
+489 TEEEIGLLMAG
-502 IVREGEE
+502 IVREGTA
-509 YEFHV
+509 V

>member
-1 MGRKIELNKITK
+1 MGRQIELKKITK
-13 VFGTLT
+13 VFGKLT
-19 ANSEVDFTIESGKI
+19 ANSEVDFTVESGKI

-65 GKFVQFKSPKDA
+65 GKAVRFKSPKDA

-91 VQDLTVTQNMILGKP
+91 VPTLTVTQNMILGKP
-106 VQKKSGLLDMKKAE
+106 IQKKNGLLDMKQAE
-120 QVVTDIGE
+120 QMVLDIGK
-128 QYKLQVPPKALIKD
+128 QYKLEVPPKALVKD

-159 GADIL
+159 GADLL
-164 IMDEPTAVLTPQEIG
+164 IMDEPTAVLTPQEIV
-179 KLFETLIELRNAGKS
+179 KLFETLVELRNAGKS

-212 LVLRM
+212 MVLRL

-226 AETDERSI
+226 SETDERRI

-243 SEQKDKKKVD
+243 SEQKEKKVVD
-253 QSQVALEAANLE
+253 QSQIALEAERLE
-265 YVDKWGVKAVDRIS
+265 YVDKWGVKAVDDIS
-279 FALHNGE
+279 FTVHKGE

-307 MVNNYTGTIRIA
+307 MVNDYKGTILIEGR
-319 GKEVT
+319 EVS
-324 PAMGTRIRRTYGMG
+324 PSMGTRIRREYGMG
-338 CVPEDRQVTG
+338 CIPEDRQLTG
-348 AAVGGTILSN
+348 AAVGATILSN
-358 FIMAGYRSREF
+358 FIMEGYRSRDF
-369 AGKYFI
+369 AGRYFI
-375 NYKKAKE
+375 NYKKAKQI
-382 VTWENVKKFT
+382 TWDNVKKFT

-408 NQQKLIVARELYLKP
+408 NLQKLIVARELYLKP

-445 TLVEHRNRGNAV
+445 TLVEHRNQGNAV

-468 AVSDRILVIYNGR
+468 AISDRILVIYNGR
-481 FVGEVDPT
+481 FVGEVNPGAA
-489 NTTEEDIGLLMAG
+489 TEEEIGLLMAG
-502 IVREGEE
+502 IVREGTA
-509 YEFHV
+509 V

>member
-1 MGRKIELNKITK
+1 MGRQIELKKITK
-13 VFGTLT
+13 VFGKLT
-19 ANSEVDFTIESGKI
+19 ANSEVDFTVESGKI

-65 GKFVQFKSPKDA
+65 GKAVRFKSPKDA

-91 VQDLTVTQNMILGKP
+91 VPTLTVTQNMILGKP
-106 VQKKSGLLDMKKAE
+106 IQKKNGLLDMKQAE
-120 QVVTDIGE
+120 QMVLDIGK
-128 QYKLQVPPKALIKD
+128 QYKLEVPPKALVKD
-142 IPVSLQQRV
+142 IPVCLQQRV

-159 GADIL
+159 GADLL
-164 IMDEPTAVLTPQEIG
+164 IMDEPTAVLTPQEIV
-179 KLFETLIELRNAGKS
+179 KLFETLVELRNAGKS

-212 LVLRM
+212 MVLRL

-226 AETDERSI
+226 SETDERRI

-243 SEQKDKKKVD
+243 SEQKEKKVVD
-253 QSQVALEAANLE
+253 QSQIALEAERLE
-265 YVDKWGVKAVDRIS
+265 YVDKWGVKAVDDIS
-279 FALHNGE
+279 FTLHKGE

-307 MVNNYTGTIRIA
+307 MVNDYKGTILIEGR
-319 GKEVT
+319 EVS
-324 PAMGTRIRRTYGMG
+324 PSMGTRIRREYGMG
-338 CVPEDRQVTG
+338 CIPEDRQLTG
-348 AAVGGTILSN
+348 AAVGATILSN
-358 FIMAGYRSREF
+358 FIMEGYRSRDF
-369 AGKYFI
+369 AGRYFI
-375 NYKKAKE
+375 NYKKAKQI
-382 VTWENVKKFT
+382 TWDNVKKFT

-408 NQQKLIVARELYLKP
+408 NLQKLIVARELYLKP

-445 TLVEHRNRGNAV
+445 TLVEHRNQGNAV

-468 AVSDRILVIYNGR
+468 AISDRILVIYNGR
-481 FVGEVDPT
+481 FVGEVDPGAA
-489 NTTEEDIGLLMAG
+489 TEEEIGLLMAG
-502 IVREGEE
+502 IVREGTA
-509 YEFHV
+509 V

>member
-1 MGRKIELNKITK
+1 MGRQIELKKITK
-13 VFGTLT
+13 VFGKLT
-19 ANSEVDFTIESGKI
+19 ANSEVDFTVESGKI

-65 GKFVQFKSPKDA
+65 GKAVRFKSPKDA

-91 VQDLTVTQNMILGKP
+91 VPTLTVTQNMILGKP
-106 VQKKSGLLDMKKAE
+106 IQKKNGLLDMKQAE
-120 QVVTDIGE
+120 QMVLDIGK
-128 QYKLQVPPKALIKD
+128 QYKLEVPPKALVKD

-159 GADIL
+159 GADLL
-164 IMDEPTAVLTPQEIG
+164 IMDEPTAVLTPQEIV
-179 KLFETLIELRNAGKS
+179 KLFETLVELRNAGKS

-212 LVLRM
+212 MVLRL

-226 AETDERSI
+226 SETDERRI

-243 SEQKDKKKVD
+243 SEQKEKKVVD
-253 QSQVALEAANLE
+253 QSQIALEAERLE
-265 YVDKWGVKAVDRIS
+265 YVDKWGVKAVDDIS
-279 FALHNGE
+279 FTLHKGE

-307 MVNNYTGTIRIA
+307 MVNDYKGTILIEGR
-319 GKEVT
+319 EVS
-324 PAMGTRIRRTYGMG
+324 PSMGTRIRREYGMG
-338 CVPEDRQVTG
+338 CIPEDRQLTG
-348 AAVGGTILSN
+348 AAVGATILSN
-358 FIMAGYRSREF
+358 FIMEGYRSRDF
-369 AGKYFI
+369 AGRYFI
-375 NYKKAKE
+375 NYKKAKQI
-382 VTWENVKKFT
+382 TWDNVKKFT

-408 NQQKLIVARELYLKP
+408 NLQKLIVARELYLKP
-423 SVLIAAQPSRGVDI
+423 SLLKAAQPSRGVDI
-437 GATEYIHD
+437 GATAYIHA
-445 TLVEHRNRGNAV
+445 TLVEHRNQGNAV

-468 AVSDRILVIYNGR
+468 AISDRILVIYNGR
-481 FVGEVDPT
+481 FVGEVNPGAA
-489 NTTEEDIGLLMAG
+489 TEEEIGLLMAG
-502 IVREGEE
+502 IVREGTA
-509 YEFHV
+509 V

>member
-1 MGRKIELNKITK
+1 MGRQIELKKITK
-13 VFGTLT
+13 VFGKLT
-19 ANSEVDFTIESGKI
+19 ANSEVDFTVESGKI

-65 GKFVQFKSPKDA
+65 GKAVRFKSPKDA

-91 VQDLTVTQNMILGKP
+91 VPTLTVTQNMILGKP
-106 VQKKSGLLDMKKAE
+106 IQKKNGLLDMKQAE
-120 QVVTDIGE
+120 QMVLDIGK
-128 QYKLQVPPKALIKD
+128 QYKLEVPPKALVKD
-142 IPVSLQQRV
+142 IPVSMQQRV

-159 GADIL
+159 GADLL
-164 IMDEPTAVLTPQEIG
+164 IMDKPTAVLTPQEIV
-179 KLFETLIELRNAGKS
+179 KLFETLVELRNAGKS

-212 LVLRM
+212 MVLRL

-226 AETDERSI
+226 SETDERRI

-243 SEQKDKKKVD
+243 SEQKEKKVVD
-253 QSQVALEAANLE
+253 QSQVALEAERLE
-265 YVDKWGVKAVDRIS
+265 YVDKWGVKAVDDIS
-279 FALHNGE
+279 FTLHKGE

-307 MVNNYTGTIRIA
+307 MVNDYKGTIRIE
-319 GKEVT
+319 GREVS
-324 PAMGTRIRRTYGMG
+324 PSMGTRIRREYGMG
-338 CVPEDRQVTG
+338 CIPEDRQLTG
-348 AAVGGTILSN
+348 AAVGATILAN
-358 FIMAGYRSREF
+358 FIMEGYRSRDF
-369 AGKYFI
+369 AGRYFI
-375 NYKKAKE
+375 NYKKAKQI
-382 VTWENVKKFT
+382 TWNNVKKFT

-408 NQQKLIVARELYLKP
+408 NLQKLIVARELYLKP

-445 TLVEHRNRGNAV
+445 TLVEHRNQGNAV

-468 AVSDRILVIYNGR
+468 AISDRILVIYNGR
-481 FVGEVDPT
+481 FVGEVDPGAA
-489 NTTEEDIGLLMAG
+489 TEEEIGLLMAG
-502 IVREGEE
+502 IVREGTA
-509 YEFHV
+509 V

>member
-1 MGRKIELNKITK
+1 MGRQIELKKITK
-13 VFGTLT
+13 VFGKLT
-19 ANSEVDFTIESGKI
+19 ANSEVDFTVESGKI

-65 GKFVQFKSPKDA
+65 GKAVRFKSPKDA

-91 VQDLTVTQNMILGKP
+91 VPTLTVTQNMILGKP
-106 VQKKSGLLDMKKAE
+106 IQKKNGLLDMKQAE
-120 QVVTDIGE
+120 QMVLDIGK
-128 QYKLQVPPKALIKD
+128 QYKLEVPPKALVKD

-159 GADIL
+159 GGDLL
-164 IMDEPTAVLTPQEIG
+164 IMDEPTAVLTPQEIV
-179 KLFETLIELRNAGKS
+179 KLFETLVELRNAGKS

-212 LVLRM
+212 MVLRL

-226 AETDERSI
+226 SETDERRI

-243 SEQKDKKKVD
+243 SEQKEKKVVD
-253 QSQVALEAANLE
+253 QSQIALEAERLE
-265 YVDKWGVKAVDRIS
+265 YVDKWGVKAVDDIS
-279 FALHNGE
+279 FTLHKGE

-307 MVNNYTGTIRIA
+307 MVNDYKGTILIEGR
-319 GKEVT
+319 EVS
-324 PAMGTRIRRTYGMG
+324 PSMGTRIRREYGMG
-338 CVPEDRQVTG
+338 CIPEDRQLTG
-348 AAVGGTILSN
+348 AAVGATILSN
-358 FIMAGYRSREF
+358 FIMEGYRSRDF
-369 AGKYFI
+369 AGRYFI
-375 NYKKAKE
+375 NYKKAKQI
-382 VTWENVKKFT
+382 TWDNVKKFT

-408 NQQKLIVARELYLKP
+408 NLQKLIVARELYLKP

-445 TLVEHRNRGNAV
+445 TLVEHRNQGNAV

-468 AVSDRILVIYNGR
+468 AISDRILVIYNGR
-481 FVGEVDPT
+481 FVGEVDPGAA
-489 NTTEEDIGLLMAG
+489 TEEEIGLLMAG
-502 IVREGEE
+502 IVREGTA
-509 YEFHV
+509 V

>member
-1 MGRKIELNKITK
+1 MGRQIELKKITK
-13 VFGTLT
+13 VFGKLT
-19 ANSEVDFTIESGKI
+19 ANSEVDFTVESGKI

-65 GKFVQFKSPKDA
+65 GKAVRFKSPKDA

-91 VQDLTVTQNMILGKP
+91 VPTLTVTQNMILGKP
-106 VQKKSGLLDMKKAE
+106 IQKKNGLLDMKQAE
-120 QVVTDIGE
+120 QMVLDIGK
-128 QYKLQVPPKALIKD
+128 QYKLEVPPKALVKD

-159 GADIL
+159 GADLL
-164 IMDEPTAVLTPQEIG
+164 IMDEPTAVLTPQEIV
-179 KLFETLIELRNAGKS
+179 KLFETLVELRNAGKS

-212 LVLRM
+212 MVLRL

-226 AETDERSI
+226 SETDERRI

-243 SEQKDKKKVD
+243 SEQKEKNVVD
-253 QSQVALEAANLE
+253 QSQVALEAERLE
-265 YVDKWGVKAVDRIS
+265 YVDKWGVKAVDDIS
-279 FALHNGE
+279 FTLHKGE

-307 MVNNYTGTIRIA
+307 MVNDYKGTILIEGR
-319 GKEVT
+319 EVS
-324 PAMGTRIRRTYGMG
+324 PSMGTRIRREYGMG
-338 CVPEDRQVTG
+338 CIPEDRQLTG
-348 AAVGGTILSN
+348 AAVGATILSN
-358 FIMAGYRSREF
+358 FIMEGYRSRDF
-369 AGKYFI
+369 AGRYFI
-375 NYKKAKE
+375 NYKKAKQI
-382 VTWENVKKFT
+382 TWDNVKKFT

-408 NQQKLIVARELYLKP
+408 NLQKLIVARELYLKP

-445 TLVEHRNRGNAV
+445 TLVEHRNQGNAV

-468 AVSDRILVIYNGR
+468 AISDRILVIYNGR
-481 FVGEVDPT
+481 FVGEVNPGAA
-489 NTTEEDIGLLMAG
+489 TEEEIGLLMAG
-502 IVREGEE
+502 IVREGTA
-509 YEFHV
+509 V